1 MAGRRYKRK
10 KKVSAFEDLYRW
22 FLDVPVFAPMVV
34 AAAVFAIC
42 ALVLPASLHIYT
54 GGWEQLG
61 WILAALILIIGAGAQ
76 VGKVARRRLVAS
88 THTLDDIAQRPW
100 QDFERLMAEVFKLDG
115 WAVSVVGTSAR
126 GRGDGG
132 VDLILRRPGEAVAV
146 QCKRVRGRVGV
157 EKVRELQGALADFG
171 ALRGIFVTLGDFT
184 QEAHDFATR
193 RGMELITGP
202 ALVRM
207 LPAAAAPS
215 TEPEIPAP
223 TCPTCGS
230 PMLIRRSQRHGAFW
244 GCDDYPHCHGWRT
257 TDGPVPLPTPPAAKS
272 DVGH

>member
-1 MAGRRYKRK
+1 LAGSWLRLFSS
-10 KKVSAFEDLYRW
+10 SAPAPRW
-22 FLDVPVFAPMVV
+22 VRWLV
-34 AAAVFAIC
+34 AASS
-42 ALVLPASLHIYT
+42 P
-54 GGWEQLG
+54 QL
-61 WILAALILIIGAGAQ
+61 
-76 VGKVARRRLVAS
+76 
-88 THTLDDIAQRPW
+88 TPLDDIAQRPW

-193 RGMELITGP
+193 RGW
-202 ALVRM
+202 
-207 LPAAAAPS
+207 S
-215 TEPEIPAP
+215 
-223 TCPTCGS
+223 
-230 PMLIRRSQRHGAFW
+230 
-244 GCDDYPHCHGWRT
+244 
-257 TDGPVPLPTPPAAKS
+257 
-272 DVGH
+272 

>member
-1 MAGRRYKRK
+1 
-10 KKVSAFEDLYRW
+10 
-22 FLDVPVFAPMVV
+22 
-34 AAAVFAIC
+34 
-42 ALVLPASLHIYT
+42 
-54 GGWEQLG
+54 
-61 WILAALILIIGAGAQ
+61 

-100 QDFERLMAEVFKLDG
+100 QDFERLMAEVFKLGG
-115 WAVSVVGTSAR
+115 WAVSVVGTSAG

-132 VDLILRRPGEAVAV
+132 VDLLLRRPGEVVAV

-184 QEAHDFATR
+184 HEAHDFATR

-215 TEPEIPAP
+215 AEPEVPAP

-230 PMLIRRSQRHGAFW
+230 PMLLRRSQRHGAFW
-244 GCDDYPHCHGWRT
+244 GCEDYPHCHGWRT
-257 TDGPVPLPTPPAAKS
+257 TDGPVQLSKRPAAKS
-272 DVGH
+272 GIGH